1 MFSVMFIAGRVI
13 DGGKRTRWRRCG
25 ASRGLLFTSQLVQ
38 ELKMCQVYS
47 NKMQCDLTLDIIKEC
62 LLLKYHLLLYFVF
75 TER

>member
-38 ELKMCQVYS
+38 ELKMFQVYP

-62 LLLKYHLLLYFVF
+62 FLLKYHSFLFFVL